1 MTIGP
6 IRTSFL
12 VAGIFVIL
20 CAATSAHAITPAQKC
35 ALAVPKAAQKYLAAK
50 IKLEQKCRN
59 AGFKDGSCTTPD
71 AGAVAKLDA
80 KLDSAIT
87 KSCSLIPFLLRQI
100 GFPGPCS
107 DANPGD
113 DFTTA
118 DLSACMKAS
127 HDAFLTNLLPLQYDA
142 TLMGPLGDNLKC
154 QAEVAKQSAGMVN
167 CVLKSVGKCRDAI
180 LKGKSGGVP
189 DLCATQDTKTMAAI
203 AKCEAKLTAGIAK
216 KCTAQQITDLKVCTP
231 DQTDAAS
238 AATCLITAQDVMIDT
253 PSIDVPADLIDYEY
267 ATRGG
272 LCGDL
277 IVNHPNEECDGPD
290 DSACPGLCGTA
301 AIPDGFFACLCKDK
315 PRMVV
320 ANDADADTDNG
331 WTGQSSD
338 GDVVQDS
345 GYIVDLYDCDMSGLC
360 NAGPHCSL
368 PPHSACN
375 VLSTA
380 PSGTTSDSICA
391 GLGQGVCRKE
401 RTATGPRCH
410 LQPQKK
416 CAFDNPGDPV
426 CNLPG
431 DFCETRLLGA
441 PVGQGAGGIS
451 VCNVSTLSED
461 VVGTVNIT
469 TGEGALKVRQR
480 AVVVNPITQD
490 KPCPVCG
497 GFCAVDRGRCTNDGE
512 CGLGMGPC
520 VTDLLCSDGPNQN
533 RPCRTTAPFGGELP
547 YFGVTSMD
555 CPPDTSDVNLISS
568 AQGLDVNTN
577 PRGTDSYSLSPGVAC
592 LQPGFT
598 NKTCVGGTS
607 EGRPCTV
614 ASECPGGAC
623 SHQCFCASQQRP
635 NGCFAACVGGSN
647 DAALCVE
654 DADCPGGF
662 CHPADCRE
670 DPLDM
675 DSDQEG
681 VCTSGPIDKLCSIT
695 KFKACLNDA
704 ACQPPA
710 CAYCEVGET
719 CENVPRQ
726 CFVNSGITRTGA
738 PGFPTRT
745 VASVYC
751 VPPNTTGINLSAGFG
766 GPGALIQHE
775 TLLVVP

>member
-1 MTIGP
+1 MTNGL

-12 VAGIFVIL
+12 VAGIFVTL
-20 CAATSAHAITPAQKC
+20 CAATSAHALSDRQKC
-35 ALAVPKAAQKYLAAK
+35 VLAIPKAAQKYVAAK
-50 IKLEQKCRN
+50 VKLEQKCKN
-59 AGFKDGSCTTPD
+59 AGFKDGSCTMPD
-71 AGAVAKLDA
+71 SAAVAKIEAKLDA
-80 KLDSAIT
+80 ALT
-87 KSCSLIPFLLRQI
+87 KACSLIPFLLRSS

-107 DANPGD
+107 DPNPGD

-118 DLSACMKAS
+118 DLKACIKAS
-127 HDAFLTNLLPLQYDA
+127 HDAFVADLLALQYDT
-142 TLMGPLGDNLKC
+142 TLMGQLGDDLKC
-154 QAEVAKQSAGMVN
+154 QAEVAKQSSGMAS

-180 LKGKSGGVP
+180 LKGKSSGVP
-189 DLCATQDTKTMAAI
+189 DLCATQDPKTIAAI

-231 DQTDAAS
+231 DQTDAGS
-238 AATCLITAQDVMIDT
+238 AATCLINAQDLLIDT
-253 PSIDVPADLIDYEY
+253 PAIDVPADVIDYEY

-301 AIPDGFFACLCKDK
+301 SVPDGFFACLCKDK

-320 ANDADADTDNG
+320 VHDADADTDNG

-368 PPHSACN
+368 PPHSPCN
-375 VLSTA
+375 VLSGA
-380 PSGTTSDSICA
+380 ASGTTADSICA

-410 LQPQKK
+410 LDPQKK
-416 CAFDNPGDPV
+416 CAENNPGDTV
-426 CNLPG
+426 CSGPG
-431 DFCETRLLGA
+431 DFCETRLIGS
-441 PVGQGAGGIS
+441 PVAQAAGGVA

-461 VVGTVNIT
+461 VVGTVNIL
-469 TGEGALKVRQR
+469 TGAGELKVRQR
-480 AVVVNPITQD
+480 AVVYNPITQD

-497 GFCAVDRGRCTNDGE
+497 GFCAIDRDRCVDDDDCSP
-512 CGLGMGPC
+512 GMGPC
-520 VTDLLCSDGPNQN
+520 VTELLCSDGARQDK
-533 RPCRTTAPFGGELP
+533 PCRASAPFGGELP
-547 YFGVTSMD
+547 FFGVTSMD
-555 CPPDTSDVNLISS
+555 CPPNTGLITNTSG
-568 AQGLDVNTN
+568 GLDINTN
-577 PRGTDSYSLSPGVAC
+577 PRGTNSYSLSPGVAC
-592 LQPGFT
+592 TQAGFN
-598 NKTCVGGTS
+598 NKTCLGGTS

-614 ASECPGGAC
+614 DSECPGGTC
-623 SHQCFCASQQRP
+623 THQCFCSSQQRP
-635 NGCFAACVGGSN
+635 NGCQPACVGGAN
-647 DAALCVE
+647 DAALCGN
-654 DADCPGGF
+654 DGDCPGGF
-662 CHPADCRE
+662 CHSADCRE

-681 VCTSGPIDKLCSIT
+681 VCTSGPSDKLCSST
-695 KFKACLNDA
+695 TFKGCLADA
-704 ACQPPA
+704 DCQPPA

-719 CENVPRQ
+719 CVNVPRQ

-738 PGFPTRT
+738 AGFPDRST
-745 VASVYC
+745 ASVYC
-751 VPPNTTGINLSAGFG
+751 VPSNSPAINASAGFG
-766 GPGALIQHE
+766 GPGALIQNE